1 MYELRNMKLNYWLLR
16 LFFLVLILF
25 SFWKESIQAF
35 VYVGLIWLLGEILT
49 HHPRFKDRKPV
60 TFFLLLATIAM
71 LLTWDRTR
79 TELLNPHIELALNR
93 MEHVVFA
100 WIVGWTYYLVA
111 SVEQASRFRR
121 RELLLYYFA
130 GYNFIGW
137 LNEVFQNSLE
147 GNLVVAMHR
156 ENMLDMAVN
165 FFSALVF
172 VGVVTIFHKKLR
184 AYLKGIAYSINS

>member
-1 MYELRNMKLNYWLLR
+1 MKLNYWLLR
-16 LFFLVLILF
+16 IFFVALILF

-35 VYVGLIWLLGEILT
+35 VYVALIWALGETLT
-49 HHPRFKDRKPV
+49 HHPRFKYRKPV
-60 TFFLLLATIAM
+60 TFFFLLATIAM

-100 WIVGWTYYLVA
+100 WIVGWTFYLVA
-111 SVEQASRFRR
+111 SVEQASRFKR
-121 RELLLYYFA
+121 RELLFYYFA

-147 GNLVVAMHR
+147 GNLVVAMHK
-156 ENMLDMAVN
+156 ENMIDMAVN
-165 FFSALVF
+165 FLSALFF
-172 VGVVTIFHKKLR
+172 VGAVTIFHKKLR
-184 AYLKGIAYSINS
+184 NYLKRIAYPIVS